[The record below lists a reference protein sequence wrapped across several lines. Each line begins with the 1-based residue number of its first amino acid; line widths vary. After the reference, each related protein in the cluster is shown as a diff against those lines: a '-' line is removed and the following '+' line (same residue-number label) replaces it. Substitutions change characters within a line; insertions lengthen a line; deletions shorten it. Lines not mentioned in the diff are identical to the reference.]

1 MPMDAI
7 RIPDEAVVPLDD
19 VAPGVAGL
27 RIIFVNVF
35 GVAVD
40 EGEWVLIDAGLYFSA
55 DKIRRW
61 AESRFGQ
68 HTGPNSIVLT
78 HGHFDHVGAVK
89 ELADAWDVPIY
100 VHPLEM
106 PYVTGKEKYPPPDA
120 TVGGGLM
127 AAMSPFYPRGPID
140 VSNRVRPLPEDGTIP
155 SMPGWKA
162 IHTPGHTRGHISLFR
177 EEGRALLVGDAFCT
191 TKTES
196 LLASVATQK
205 PELHGPPAYYT
216 PDWPSARASVEYL
229 ASLEP
234 LVLAPGHGMTVA
246 GSHVPDL
253 LHKLAADFLRVA
265 VPDKDKSAV
274 RTATQS
280 PTRNKDA
287 A

>member
-7 RIPDEAVVPLDD
+7 PIPDDAVVPLDD
-19 VAPGVAGL
+19 VASGLAGL
-27 RIIFVNVF
+27 RILFVNVF
-35 GVAVD
+35 GVAVA

-68 HTGPNSIVLT
+68 HTRPNSIVLT
-78 HGHFDHVGAVK
+78 HGHFDHVGALK
-89 ELADAWDVPIY
+89 ELADGWDVPIY
-100 VHPLEM
+100 AHPLEI

-127 AAMSPFYPRGPID
+127 AVMSPFYPRGPID
-140 VSNRVRPLPEDGTIP
+140 VSSRVRPLPEDGSVPT
-155 SMPGWKA
+155 MPGWKA

-196 LLASVATQK
+196 LLASLATQK

-229 ASLEP
+229 ATLQP
-234 LVLAPGHGMTVA
+234 LVLAPGHGITVA
-246 GSHVPDL
+246 GAHVPDL
-253 LHKLAADFLRVA
+253 LNKLAADFVRVA
-265 VPDKDKSAV
+265 MPEKEKGA
-274 RTATQS
+274 RPTATQK
-280 PTRNKDA
+280 KDA